1 LEQYCVEQCPT
12 PKCPHREAT
21 SVALPILPSPPYA
34 IAYGLV
40 LANGYRKDMVD
51 VQQQGVS
58 TEWKSSGETL
68 KPSCKRNTRIGLRV
82 SKKTRRSSKRLPTDK
97 ETGRAGGSRSS
108 TRRCVDDRSIIGL
121 SSKSDVGTRS
131 TSRRCY
137 IQACNVETEILEGE
151 FDSVKNNIHIVEARL
166 RTEKQIIH
174 SEVSGVGSQMTLPQ
188 AVLQEVRLGIGILQS
203 QEIQILEDATS
214 MFSGINQQL
223 QSLSK

>member
-1 LEQYCVEQCPT
+1 MSWECSSCEDHLGWIYLEQRTCPKYCRRQDWLGARCQIYQIEIFSLAVYCQRCDILSECYNYRHIGRISGRNSYVLERYCVEQCPT

-58 TEWKSSGETL
+58 TKWKSSGETL

-82 SKKTRRSSKRLPTDK
+82 SKKTRRSSKRLPIDK

-137 IQACNVETEILEGE
+137 IG
-151 FDSVKNNIHIVEARL
+151 
-166 RTEKQIIH
+166 
-174 SEVSGVGSQMTLPQ
+174 M
-188 AVLQEVRLGIGILQS
+188 
-203 QEIQILEDATS
+203 
-214 MFSGINQQL
+214 
-223 QSLSK
+223 